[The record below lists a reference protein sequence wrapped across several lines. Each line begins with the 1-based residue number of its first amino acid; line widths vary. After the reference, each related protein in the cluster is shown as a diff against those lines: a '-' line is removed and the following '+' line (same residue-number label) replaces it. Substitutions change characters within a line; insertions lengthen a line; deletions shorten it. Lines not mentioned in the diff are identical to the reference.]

1 MKMILAVAFTA
12 LVAAGHG
19 HAAGDAHRLGNDLTP
34 MGAIKAGNA
43 DGSIPAWSGGIT
55 APPAG
60 YKPGGP
66 LVDPFAG
73 EKPVATITAA
83 NLATYEAL
91 LPAGQ
96 VAMLKRFPT
105 YHVNL
110 YPSHRTC
117 AASKAVYDGTKKNAG
132 LAKLTANGKG
142 LADGTVGIPFPFAAN
157 GLEMFWNHRLR
168 PRGGF
173 MFKRYFA
180 LAAVSSTGDY
190 RLTKLRDEG
199 INHLMGPGRRAPGD
213 VGDLAGLQNIWITYM
228 ATTTAPARL
237 SGQITLV
244 YDNINDDVGPRQAW
258 QYNPG
263 TRRVLRAPELAFDA
277 PGTNAD
283 GLATIDQFDMMNG
296 SPERYDFKHL
306 GDREAIVGYN
316 AYQAKLMP
324 YKELLTRGHINPEA
338 LRYEKHRVHVVEAT
352 LKEGARHIYARR
364 VFFQDEDSW
373 GFVAASLYDTR
384 GNLWRFQEAPVVNAY
399 DVPFCGPALEISND
413 LQADRYLASLMTN
426 EEKMPEWNAKLNL
439 DDFTPDALR
448 SAGTR

>member
-1 MKMILAVAFTA
+1 MKTILALAVTS
-12 LVAAGHG
+12 LLAAGTAA
-19 HAAGDAHRLGNDLTP
+19 AAGDPDRLGADLTP

-55 APPAG
+55 VPPAG
-60 YKPGGP
+60 YRKGGP
-66 LVDPFAG
+66 LADPFAG
-73 EKPVATITAA
+73 EKPVATVTGA
-83 NLATYEAL
+83 NLAAYEAL

-105 YHVNL
+105 YRVEV
-110 YPSHRTC
+110 YPSHRSCSATP
-117 AASKAVYDGTKKNAG
+117 AVYDGTKRNATQ
-132 LAKLTANGKG
+132 ARLTANGKG
-142 LADGTVGIPFPFAAN
+142 LADGTLGIPFPMAAN

-173 MFKRYFA
+173 MFRRFFA

-199 INHLMGPGRRAPGD
+199 VNHLMGPGRRAPGD
-213 VGDLAGLQNIWITYM
+213 VTGLAGLGNIWITYM
-228 ATTTAPARL
+228 AVTTAPARL

-244 YDNINDDVGPRQAW
+244 YDNIDDDVGPRQAW

-306 GDREAIVGYN
+306 GDREAIIGYN

-324 YKELLTRGHINPEA
+324 YKELLTKGHINPAA
-338 LRYEKHRVHVVEAT
+338 LRYEKHRVHVVEAS

-364 VFFQDEDSW
+364 TFFQDEDSW
-373 GFVAASLYDTR
+373 GFVAATLYDTR

-399 DVPFCGPALEISND
+399 DVPFCGPALEISHD
-413 LQADRYLASLMTN
+413 LQADRYLASQMTN
-426 EEKMPEWNAKLNL
+426 EEKMPDWDAKLNP

-448 SAGTR
+448 ALGTR